1 MRPAQERRS
10 AVAPRLLRRP
20 VVFLALGFGAG
31 LSPYAPGTAGTLVA
45 VPLYWALAVVPGAVY
60 AAVLTAMFGAGV
72 WLCHRAAAQ
81 LGVADHPA
89 IVWDEIVGFLV
100 TMIPAQRSW
109 FWVMVGFALF
119 RFFDIV
125 KPWPIRWLDRNVA
138 GGFGIMVDD
147 LLAGAY
153 GAAVLW
159 ILARAGLG

>member
-1 MRPAQERRS
+1 MRDTAAGRPA
-10 AVAPRLLRRP
+10 VPPRLLRRP
-20 VVFLALGFGAG
+20 VPFLALGFGAG

-45 VPLYWALAVVPGAVY
+45 VPLYWGLALFPGTVY
-60 AAVLTAMFGAGV
+60 AAVVTVMFAVGI
-72 WLCHRAAAQ
+72 WLCHRAAVE

-100 TMIPAQRSW
+100 TMIPVPRTW
-109 FWVMVGFALF
+109 FWVVAGFALF
-119 RFFDIV
+119 RLFDIV
-125 KPWPIRWLDRNVA
+125 KPWPIRWLDRNVP

-159 ILARAGLG
+159 ILARAGVA